1 MNEDLGN
8 PSRTCL
14 VRGGLWEEDI
24 LIAEMEELEKLD
36 ASEICPRRLNAKEVL
51 ITPKRWRIYISCGRW
66 FSKLTRKRLR
76 IPRTHSETTGK
87 SFQPEETKDDEGM
100 NKNFLGSRRSS
111 EKFHL
116 SSSY

>member
-36 ASEICPRRLNAKEVL
+36 ASEICPRRLNAKRSPDNPEKMENLYFLWQMVQQ
-51 ITPKRWRIYISCGRW
+51 TYQE
-66 FSKLTRKRLR
+66 
-76 IPRTHSETTGK
+76 ETTN
-87 SFQPEETKDDEGM
+87 S
-100 NKNFLGSRRSS
+100 KNPL
-111 EKFHL
+111 
-116 SSSY
+116 